1 MKAFFDWLKSLFVK
15 KAAESPFKP
24 ESLIPWYDV
33 AEKEL
38 RVVEVPGIKHNPRI
52 IEYHSITGYKGKTD
66 EISWCASF
74 VSWVLVKA
82 GYKSLKTAW
91 ARDYEHYGPKLAK
104 PVKGCIMLFERNGKG
119 GDSHVSFYTGVETTT
134 EYKVLGGNQSNQVCI
149 KGYLKNDLIG
159 AYMPKKG

>member
-1 MKAFFDWLKSLFVK
+1 MNFFKAIAEFFANLFNSKKTEVK
-15 KAAESPFKP
+15 HEP
-24 ESLIPWYDV
+24 ESLIPWYDI

-38 RVVEVPGIKHNPRI
+38 GQTELVGIKHNPRI
-52 IEYHSITGYKGKTD
+52 LEYHSVTSYKGKTD
-66 EISWCASF
+66 EISW
-74 VSWVLVKA
+74 VLLKA

-119 GDSHVSFYTGVETTT
+119 GDSHVTFYTGIETAT

-159 AYMPKKG
+159 AYWPKKG